1 MADASAKAPLS
12 RGRRAALFGAKLAF
26 SAAITG
32 LLVEAGLRV
41 VGIGPVNS
49 PPPPRD
55 SAELHTDP
63 DVADAQRRGWI
74 PWPTPLQS
82 STRIPEHARGYVEIR
97 RNRCSL
103 REDDEIP
110 FGKPP
115 GHLRLLCIGDS
126 HTDGV
131 CWNPES
137 YPNQLEMLLRSAPS
151 PPLAGID
158 SVHPSDSS
166 SATSLEVINAG
177 FGPSTPYQQVWAYQK
192 VHRRFSPDIVIVGF
206 YAGNDLVDLLRE
218 ETPVRLESNAG
229 QWTHVERSTETPTA
243 ATSRSLVERVK
254 QPLRDHSSTYHAL
267 TRIPW
272 LRQAVVKRVGVGDPY
287 RDRLEYAAL
296 VHSGPIWQG
305 LRQAYYFRH
314 HPDQWETALQC
325 ERRLLEMLLEQ
336 TRADGALLHF
346 VVIPTLRQIQP
357 ETDAGALAQTA
368 TILELTP
375 ADLDTDQRACDA
387 VTSLAQHLQIP
398 CLDLRPALLAARRSN
413 PRESLYFR
421 FDHHLNVAGNR
432 VVAQELARFLRESGS
447 LAQVISR

>member
-1 MADASAKAPLS
+1 MADAAAKKSPS
-12 RGRRAALFGAKLAF
+12 RGRRAILFGVKLAF
-26 SAAITG
+26 SAAITV
-32 LLVEAGLRV
+32 LLVEVGLRI
-41 VGIGPVNS
+41 VGVGPVNS

-55 SAELHTDP
+55 PAELHVNSE
-63 DVADAQRRGWI
+63 VADAQRRGWI

-82 STRIPEHARGYVEIR
+82 STRIPEHERGYVEIH

-103 REDDEIP
+103 REDQEIP
-110 FGKPP
+110 FDKPL
-115 GHLRLLCIGDS
+115 GRLRLMCLGDS

-137 YPNQLEMLLRSAPS
+137 YPNQLESLLRSPPAPS
-151 PPLAGID
+151 LAGDHSHRPDGLPLAD
-158 SVHPSDSS
+158 
-166 SATSLEVINAG
+166 LEVINAG
-177 FGPSTPYQQVWAYQK
+177 FGPSSPYQQVWAYQK
-192 VHRRFSPDIVIVGF
+192 VHRRFAPDIVIVGF

-218 ETPVRLESNAG
+218 ETPVRLECIAG
-229 QWTHVERSTETPTA
+229 RWTHVERSTETPQA
-243 ATSRSLVERVK
+243 ATNRSLVERVK
-254 QPLRDHSSTYHAL
+254 QPLRDYSSTYHAL

-272 LRQAVVKRVGVGDPY
+272 LRQAVVKRVGMGDPY

-305 LRQAYYFRH
+305 LQQAYYFRH
-314 HPDQWETALQC
+314 HANRWEAALQC
-325 ERRLLEMLLEQ
+325 ERRSLEMLLER
-336 TRADGALLHF
+336 TRADGALLYLI
-346 VVIPTLRQIQP
+346 VIPTLRQVQP
-357 ETDAGALAQTA
+357 ETDAEALAETT

-447 LAQVISR
+447 LALDISR